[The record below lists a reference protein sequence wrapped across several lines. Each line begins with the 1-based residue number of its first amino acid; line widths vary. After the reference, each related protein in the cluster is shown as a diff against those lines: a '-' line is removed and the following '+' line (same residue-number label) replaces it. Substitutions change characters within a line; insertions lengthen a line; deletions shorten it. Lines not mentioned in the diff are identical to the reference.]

1 MTGRRPGAHGPVVA
15 GLLALIL
22 LVAAC
27 STGGGPSSDTSAGT
41 IDLSDPSSGPTSPS
55 GRTLL
60 DGFTEVRV
68 MVVRADG
75 TTEEFCL
82 LLADEPDEWAQGL
95 MEVVD
100 LGDHDGMVFVFPG
113 DRDGGF
119 FMRNTPMPLSIA
131 FLDVDGGL
139 VSATDMEPCEDRDG
153 CPTYGADGP
162 YRLAVEVPQGQLA
175 TLGLDDPDVTLE
187 LAGECAEV

>member
-1 MTGRRPGAHGPVVA
+1 MTGRRSGAPGSLAA
-15 GLLALIL
+15 RLLALTL

-27 STGGGPSSDTSAGT
+27 SAGGSTSSGT
-41 IDLSDPSSGPTSPS
+41 IDLSDASSGPTSPS

-68 MVVRADG
+68 VVVRADG

-82 LLADEPDEWAQGL
+82 LLADESDEWARGL

-100 LGDHDGMVFVFPG
+100 LGDHDGMVFLFPE
-113 DRDGGF
+113 DRNGVF

-131 FLDVDGGL
+131 FLDADGGL

-175 TLGLDDPDVTLE
+175 ALGLDDPDVTLE
-187 LAGECAEV
+187 LAGECAEA